1 MRDFLMPKTLTQHQ
15 IRQRAVQVLFS
26 YAVQKEMATSVVS
39 SFRENVEKI
48 ETELSQTIRFD
59 VDFRDERITVRK
71 FPKGLSQPLEAIYEI
86 YEILGVKDIEKTNV
100 AKALAF
106 MRDFGG
112 YAKKM
117 NEYEATNLFSGI
129 MDNLKLIR
137 LFQIELD
144 EEPVAPKVLEFFKN
158 LPENA
163 TTEETF
169 ETFQKTFSFLHEN
182 ILEKYTS
189 DLFVPNTLKEELD
202 EQLQQAETTAE
213 SHLSDLL
220 KETKHFVLNYDN
232 DRAEDLEAP
241 EYFTQLVD
249 GVLEKKEDLEINIS
263 KYLAKNW
270 SFSRLT
276 LVEQAI
282 LQVSTYEILFT
293 DTPNVVAVNEAIELS
308 KDFSDEKSSRFINGV
323 LTNFL
328 KED

>member
-1 MRDFLMPKTLTQHQ
+1 MHKS
-15 IRQRAVQVLFS
+15 IR
-26 YAVQKEMATSVVS
+26 
-39 SFRENVEKI
+39 I
-48 ETELSQTIRFD
+48 
-59 VDFRDERITVRK
+59 
-71 FPKGLSQPLEAIYEI
+71 
-86 YEILGVKDIEKTNV
+86 
-100 AKALAF
+100 
-106 MRDFGG
+106 
-112 YAKKM
+112 
-117 NEYEATNLFSGI
+117 
-129 MDNLKLIR
+129 
-137 LFQIELD
+137 FQ
-144 EEPVAPKVLEFFKN
+144 N

-163 TTEETF
+163 TTEQTF

-189 DLFVPNTLKEELD
+189 DLFVLNTLKEELD

>member
-1 MRDFLMPKTLTQHQ
+1 MPKTLTQHQ

-26 YAVQKEMATSVVS
+26 YAVQKEMATNVVS
-39 SFRENVEKI
+39 SFRENVEKL
-48 ETELSQTIRFD
+48 EEELSQTVRFD

-86 YEILGVKDIEKTNV
+86 YEILGLKDIEKTTV

-117 NEYEATNLFSGI
+117 NEYEATNLFVGV
-129 MDNLKLIR
+129 MVNLKLIR

-163 TTEETF
+163 TAEQSL

-182 ILEKYTS
+182 VLEKYTS
-189 DLFVPNTLKEELD
+189 DLFTPSTLKEELD
-202 EQLQQAETTAE
+202 EQLAQAENNAQ
-213 SHLSDLL
+213 SQLSELL
-220 KETKHFVLNYDN
+220 KNTKRFVLNYDN
-232 DRAEDLEAP
+232 DRPEDLEAP

-249 GVLEKKEDLEINIS
+249 GVLDKKEDLEANIS
-263 KYLAKNW
+263 KYLTKTW

-282 LQVSTYEILFT
+282 LQVSSYEILYT
-293 DTPNVVAVNEAIELS
+293 ETPDVVAVNEAVELS

-328 KED
+328 K